1 MDAEY
6 LGYLT
11 IHYYI
16 EPIIS
21 LKMNKFHKIYMTYVS
36 DDSRNVISQ
45 YYEIVNETAAQT
57 AVYYVDVDSKDIL
70 YKPII
75 YRGKTGNLGWNVV
88 VRNHLDVIIRGISL
102 GGYFGNPPSFS
113 FEVKPG
119 GETASAQLAPNTF
132 DIIVLGEVGE
142 VNQGGGS
149 PV

>member
-1 MDAEY
+1 
-6 LGYLT
+6 
-11 IHYYI
+11 
-16 EPIIS
+16 
-21 LKMNKFHKIYMTYVS
+21 MTYVS

-45 YYEIVNETAAQT
+45 YYEIVNETTEKT
-57 AVYYVDVDSKDIL
+57 AVCYVDVDSKDIL

-102 GGYFGNPPSFS
+102 GGCFGNSPS

-119 GETASAQLAPNTF
+119 GETASAQLSPNTF